1 MDRVGGLV
9 RLIIT
14 QEHGVIVVRSPDVR
28 GVVGVGNTRRQA
40 ELYLHLALAMLRKN
54 ERDKPRAN

>member
-1 MDRVGGLV
+1 V

-28 GVVGVGNTRRQA
+28 GIVGVGNTRRQA
-40 ELYLHLALAMLRKN
+40 KLYFHLALATLRKN
-54 ERDKPRAN
+54 ERDKRRAN

>member
-1 MDRVGGLV
+1 MDRAGGLV

-14 QEHGVIVVRSPDVR
+14 QERGVIVVRSPDAR
-28 GVVGVGNTRRQA
+28 GVGNTRRQA
-40 ELYLHLALAMLRKN
+40 ELYFHLALAMLRKN

>member
-1 MDRVGGLV
+1 M

-28 GVVGVGNTRRQA
+28 GIVGVGNTRRQA
-40 ELYLHLALAMLRKN
+40 KLYFHLALATLRKN
-54 ERDKPRAN
+54 ERDKRRAN

>member
-1 MDRVGGLV
+1 M

-14 QEHGVIVVRSPDVR
+14 QEHGVIVVRSPDAR
-28 GVVGVGNTRRQA
+28 GVGNTRRQA
-40 ELYLHLALAMLRKN
+40 ELYFHLALAMLRKN